1 MDRPEPG
8 FERAA
13 PSDEVGGPPF
23 LRVTIGD
30 TEVLLGRLPDGAAVA
45 FDPAC
50 PHQGHQLSRGFVT
63 DDGCIECPHHFY
75 AYDART
81 GTNTFPGDDQDL
93 ALPVHEVQEAEGW
106 VWVRLAAPTS

>member
-30 TEVLLGRLPDGAAVA
+30 TEVLLARLPDGAAVA

-50 PHQGHQLSRGFVT
+50 PHQGHQLARGFVT
-63 DDGCIECPHHFY
+63 GDGCIECPHHFY

-81 GTNTFPGDDQDL
+81 GTNTFPGDDHDL

-106 VWVRLAAPTS
+106 VWVRLAPTS